1 MLAKYKVKYSDP
13 RHISINALSSYTSS
27 FMIQELQRL
36 SPNNIRELFQL
47 TLHYMVLTFLMT
59 GFPLE
64 TLVKTMVLT
73 VVYFNSFNI
82 IHFKLF
88 KVGLNIFMP
97 IYLYTGDIFAS

>member
-1 MLAKYKVKYSDP
+1 
-13 RHISINALSSYTSS
+13 
-27 FMIQELQRL
+27 MIQELQRL
-36 SPNNIRELFQL
+36 TPNNIREIFQL

-59 GFPLE
+59 GFPFE

-73 VVYFNSFNI
+73 VVYLKSFNI

-97 IYLYTGDIFAS
+97 IYLYTRDIFAS